1 MYKFLITKT
10 AQKIYFVLATMLIIG
25 TFIVS
30 LQPNTVVSSNPT
42 ISIEPAIQ
50 SIVTNNSSIVA
61 TNDVIPDVDIVPIPP
76 VAVSIQK
83 VLRVLTWAGGEIIF
97 PRRGHPQN
105 IELEYLQRFADEN
118 NLKIEKIR
126 VKKFVDLIPML
137 LGGKGD
143 LIAANLTKTRGRA
156 KLVNFTEPY
165 LLTKEYLVMG
175 SQSKSLNSAKDLNGR
190 EIVIQKGKSYEST
203 ALGLQKI
210 YPKLKVRLV
219 DSAISHEALYDKL
232 ASGEYDITIQDKNLI
247 KSAIAYRDDIKMSL
261 QASVTRQ
268 LGWGVDP
275 NNKTLLKQLNQF
287 LKEQNLIANVKRK
300 SKHSNKTQWQKIQE
314 SRTVRFVLRNN
325 LSSYYIWR
333 GELLGFHYELAKRF
347 AKEHKLRYEIIVA
360 PNNVALLDYL
370 LEDKADIALG
380 FLTPTVQRRDKGI
393 AFSRPYH
400 YASELVVAHKD
411 HPEISST
418 VELANS
424 NIYIRPSSSY
434 WESAVELKK
443 TVKNINLI
451 GVPESQETESII
463 EKVGDKEYEMTI
475 ADSHI
480 VDIEMTFRDDIQSLM
495 ALGAPKSQSWAV
507 TSGNNK
513 LLEKSNAFIKK
524 HYKGLF
530 YNVIYNKY
538 FKNQRRL
545 DTHYK
550 DYVRQNN
557 SGVLSPYDDIV
568 KEYAS
573 QYDFDWRLLVSQMH
587 QESRFNPNA
596 KSMAGAKGLFQL
608 MPRTAKELGIS
619 NVHVPKQGIK
629 AGVLYMN
636 WVRERMRKDEVKDNQ
651 LIWFTLASY
660 NAGAG
665 HVRDAMRLAKQK
677 GWRDDVWFG
686 HVEKAMLLLSQSKY
700 AAKARYGYV
709 RGQEPV
715 HYIREIKRRFE
726 TYDNILRK
734 ERFTSK

>member
-10 AQKIYFVLATMLIIG
+10 AQKVYFVLLTVFLLD

-30 LQPNTVVSSNPT
+30 LQSNAVASSNPKVHSELVSLAAPIT
-42 ISIEPAIQ
+42 STSAEQPRELASQPSSMFVVPAIA
-50 SIVTNNSSIVA
+50 S
-61 TNDVIPDVDIVPIPP
+61 
-76 VAVSIQK
+76 QK
-83 VLRVLTWAGGEIIF
+83 TLRVLTWAGGEIIF
-97 PRRGHPQN
+97 PRRGHPQD
-105 IELEYLQRFADEN
+105 IELDYLQQFADDK

-137 LGGKGD
+137 LAGKGD
-143 LIAANLTKTRGRA
+143 LIAANLTKTRARA
-156 KLVNFTEPY
+156 KLVSFSEPF

-175 SQSKSLNSAKDLNGR
+175 KQAKSLKSGKDLNGR

-203 ALGLQKI
+203 ALGLQKV
-210 YPKLKVRLV
+210 YPKLKVRLI
-219 DSAISHEALYDKL
+219 DSALSHEALYDKL

-247 KSAIAYRDDIKMSL
+247 KSASAYRDDIKMSL
-261 QASVTRQ
+261 QASATRQ
-268 LGWGVDP
+268 LAWGVAP
-275 NNKTLLKQLNQF
+275 SNKTLLKELNQF
-287 LKEQNLIANVKRK
+287 LKEQNLIAK
-300 SKHSNKTQWQKIQE
+300 SKPKTSRTHKTQWQKIQE
-314 SRTVRFVLRNN
+314 TKTVRFVLRNN

-380 FLTPTVQRRDKGI
+380 FLTPTEQRRNKGI

-400 YASELVVAHKD
+400 YASELVVASKD
-411 HPEISST
+411 RAEITS
-418 VELANS
+418 EADLANS

-434 WESAVELKK
+434 WESAVALKK
-443 TVKNINLI
+443 TVSNINLI

-463 EKVGDKEYEMTI
+463 DKVGDKEYELTI

-495 ALGAPKSQSWAV
+495 ALGAPKSQSWAIA
-507 TSGNNK
+507 SGNNK
-513 LLEKSNAFIKK
+513 LLAKSNAFIKK

-538 FKNQRRL
+538 FKNQKRL

-550 DYVRQNN
+550 DYVLQNN

-568 KEYAS
+568 KKYAS
-573 QYDFDWRLLVSQMH
+573 LYDFDWRLLVSQMH
-587 QESRFNPNA
+587 QESRFNPTA

-608 MPRTAKELGIS
+608 MPRTAKELGIPD
-619 NVHVPKQGIK
+619 VHIPEQGIK

-636 WVRERMRKDEVKDNQ
+636 WVRERMRKDKVQEDE

-665 HVRDAMRLAKQK
+665 HVRDAIRLAKKK
-677 GWRDDVWFG
+677 GLRGDVWFDN
-686 HVEKAMLLLSQSKY
+686 VEKSMLLLSQSKY

-715 HYIREIKRRFE
+715 NYIREIRRRFQ
-726 TYDNILRK
+726 TYKNILK
-734 ERFTSK
+734 EEVVVRN

>member
-10 AQKIYFVLATMLIIG
+10 TKKVYFVLLTL
-25 TFIVS
+25 FILGIFVVS
-30 LQPNTVVSSNPT
+30 LQSN
-42 ISIEPAIQ
+42 
-50 SIVTNNSSIVA
+50 IVA
-61 TNDVIPDVDIVPIPP
+61 SSGRETNVAPSGQTIATIP
-76 VAVSIQK
+76 VAVVSASVPTQK
-83 VLRVLTWAGGEIIF
+83 TLRVLTWAGGEIIF
-97 PRRGHPQN
+97 PRRGHPQD
-105 IELEYLQRFADEN
+105 IELDYLQQFADQKKLIIEN
-118 NLKIEKIR
+118 VR
-126 VKKFVDLIPML
+126 VTKFADLIPML
-137 LGGKGD
+137 LAGEGD
-143 LIAANLTKTRGRA
+143 VIAANLTKTRQRE
-156 KLVNFTEPY
+156 KLVSFSEPF
-165 LLTKEYLVMG
+165 LLTKEYLLMG
-175 SQSKSLNSAKDLNGR
+175 SQSKSLKSAKDLNGR
-190 EIVIQKGKSYEST
+190 EIVVQKGKSYEST
-203 ALGLQKI
+203 AFGLQKI
-210 YPKLKVRLV
+210 YPKLKIRLV
-219 DSAISHEALYDKL
+219 DSRISHEALYDKL

-247 KSAIAYRDDIKMSL
+247 KSASTYRDDIKMSL
-261 QASVTRQ
+261 QASATRQ
-268 LGWGVDP
+268 IAWGLAP
-275 NNKTLLKQLNQF
+275 NNKQLLNELNQF
-287 LKEQNLIANVKRK
+287 LKAQNLIAKAKPK
-300 SKHSNKTQWQKIQE
+300 STHRYKTQWQKIQA
-314 SRTVRFVLRNN
+314 TKTIRFVLRNN

-380 FLTPTVQRRDKGI
+380 FLTPTAQRRNKGI

-411 HPEISST
+411 RAEISSVT
-418 VELANS
+418 ELVNS
-424 NIYIRPSSSY
+424 HIYIRPSSSY

-443 TVKNINLI
+443 TVSGINLV

-463 EKVGDKEYEMTI
+463 DKVGEKEYEMTI

-480 VDIEMTFRDDIQSLM
+480 VDIEMTFRDDIQSIM
-495 ALGAPKSQSWAV
+495 AVGVPKSQSWAV
-507 TSGNNK
+507 ASGHDK
-513 LLEKSNAFIKK
+513 LLAKSNAFIKK

-538 FKNQRRL
+538 FKNQKRL

-550 DYVRQNN
+550 DYVLQNN

-568 KEYAS
+568 KKYARL
-573 QYDFDWRLLVSQMH
+573 YDFDWRLLVSQMH
-587 QESRFNPNA
+587 QESRFNPKA

-608 MPRTAKELGIS
+608 MPRTAKELGI
-619 NVHVPKQGIK
+619 VDVYVPERGIK

-636 WVRERMRKDEVKDNQ
+636 WVRERMRKDEVQADQ

-665 HVRDAMRLAKQK
+665 HVRDAMRLAKQQ

-686 HVEKAMLLLSQSKY
+686 HVEKAMLLLSKSKY

-715 HYIREIKRRFE
+715 NYIREIKRRFE
-726 TYDNILRK
+726 TYDNIFK
-734 ERFTSK
+734 KI

>member
-10 AQKIYFVLATMLIIG
+10 ARKVYFVLLTLFILDM
-25 TFIVS
+25 FIVS
-30 LQPNTVVSSNPT
+30 LQSGAALSSNR
-42 ISIEPAIQ
+42 
-50 SIVTNNSSIVA
+50 A
-61 TNDVIPDVDIVPIPP
+61 TNVVLSEQTITTIPVTIVPASVP
-76 VAVSIQK
+76 SQK
-83 VLRVLTWAGGEIIF
+83 ILRVLTWAGGEIIF
-97 PRRGHPQN
+97 PRRGHPQD
-105 IELEYLQRFADEN
+105 IELDYLQQFADEK
-118 NLKIEKIR
+118 NLKIENIR
-126 VKKFVDLIPML
+126 VTKFADLIPKL
-137 LGGKGD
+137 LAGEGD
-143 LIAANLTKTRGRA
+143 VIAANLTKTRKRA
-156 KLVNFTEPY
+156 KLINFSEPF

-175 SQSKSLNSAKDLNGR
+175 SQSKSLKTGKDLNGR

-203 ALGLQKI
+203 ALGLQKV
-210 YPKLKVRLV
+210 YPKLKIRLV
-219 DSAISHEALYDKL
+219 DSKISHEAIYDKL

-247 KSAIAYRDDIKMSL
+247 KSASAYRDDIKMSL
-261 QASVTRQ
+261 QASASRQ
-268 LGWGVDP
+268 LAWGIAP
-275 NNKTLLKQLNQF
+275 NNKKLLNELNQF
-287 LKEQNLIANVKRK
+287 LKEQNLVAKAKPK
-300 SKHSNKTQWQKIQE
+300 STHSYKTQWQKIQATK
-314 SRTVRFVLRNN
+314 TVRFVLRNN

-380 FLTPTVQRRDKGI
+380 FLTPTAQRRNKGI

-411 HPEISST
+411 RVEINDET
-418 VELANS
+418 ELANS

-443 TVKNINLI
+443 TVSGINLV
-451 GVPESQETESII
+451 GVPESQETELII
-463 EKVGDKEYEMTI
+463 DKVGEKEYEMTI

-507 TSGNNK
+507 ASGNDK
-513 LLEKSNAFIKK
+513 LLAKSNAFIKK

-538 FKNQRRL
+538 FKNQKRL

-550 DYVRQNN
+550 DYVLQND

-568 KEYAS
+568 KKYAS
-573 QYDFDWRLLVSQMH
+573 QHDFDWRLLVSQMH
-587 QESRFNPNA
+587 QESRFNPKA

-608 MPRTAKELGIS
+608 MPRTAKELGILD
-619 NVHVPKQGIK
+619 VHVPERGIK

-636 WVRERMRKDEVKDNQ
+636 WVRERMRKDEVQADQ

-686 HVEKAMLLLSQSKY
+686 NVEKAMLLLSKSKY

-715 HYIREIKRRFE
+715 NYIREIKRRFE
-726 TYDNILRK
+726 TYDNILK
-734 ERFTSK
+734 KI

>member
-1 MYKFLITKT
+1 MRPFPLLYSVPTQKT
-10 AQKIYFVLATMLIIG
+10 
-25 TFIVS
+25 
-30 LQPNTVVSSNPT
+30 
-42 ISIEPAIQ
+42 
-50 SIVTNNSSIVA
+50 
-61 TNDVIPDVDIVPIPP
+61 
-76 VAVSIQK
+76 
-83 VLRVLTWAGGEIIF
+83 LRVLTWAGGEIIF
-97 PRRGHPQN
+97 PRRGHPQD
-105 IELEYLQRFADEN
+105 IELDYLQQFADEKK
-118 NLKIEKIR
+118 LKIENIR
-126 VKKFVDLIPML
+126 VTKFADLIPML
-137 LGGKGD
+137 LAGEGD
-143 LIAANLTKTRGRA
+143 VIAANLTKTRQREN
-156 KLVNFTEPY
+156 LISFSDPF
-165 LLTKEYLVMG
+165 LLTKEYLLMG
-175 SQSKSLNSAKDLNGR
+175 SQSKSLQSGKDLNGR

-203 ALGLQKI
+203 AFGLQKI
-210 YPKLKVRLV
+210 YPNLKIRLV
-219 DSAISHEALYDKL
+219 DSRISHEALYDKL

-247 KSAIAYRDDIKMSL
+247 QSASAYRDDIKMSL
-261 QASVTRQ
+261 QASATRQ
-268 LGWGVDP
+268 LAWGVAP
-275 NNKTLLKQLNQF
+275 NNKQLLNELNQF
-287 LKEQNLIANVKRK
+287 LKEQNLIAKVKPK
-300 SKHSNKTQWQKIQE
+300 SAHRYKTQWQKIQE
-314 SRTVRFVLRNN
+314 TKTIRFVLRNN

-380 FLTPTVQRRDKGI
+380 FLTPTAQRRNKGI

-411 HPEISST
+411 RAEISDAT
-418 VELANS
+418 ELANS

-443 TVKNINLI
+443 TVSGINLV
-451 GVPESQETESII
+451 GVPESQETEAII
-463 EKVGDKEYEMTI
+463 DKVGEKEYEMTI

-507 TSGNNK
+507 ASGHDK
-513 LLEKSNAFIKK
+513 LLAKSNAFIKK

-538 FKNQRRL
+538 FKNQKRL

-550 DYVRQNN
+550 DYVLQND

-568 KEYAS
+568 KKYAR
-573 QYDFDWRLLVSQMH
+573 QHDFDWRLLVSQMH
-587 QESRFNPNA
+587 QESRFNPKA

-608 MPRTAKELGIS
+608 MPRTAKELGILD
-619 NVHVPKQGIK
+619 VHVPERGIK

-636 WVRERMRKDEVKDNQ
+636 WVRERMRKDEVQADQ

-665 HVRDAMRLAKQK
+665 HVRDAMRLAKQQ

-686 HVEKAMLLLSQSKY
+686 HVEKAMLLLSKSKY

-715 HYIREIKRRFE
+715 NYIREIKRRFE
-726 TYDNILRK
+726 TYDNIVK
-734 ERFTSK
+734 KI

>member
-10 AQKIYFVLATMLIIG
+10 AKKVYFLLLTL
-25 TFIVS
+25 FILDMFITY
-30 LQPNTVVSSNPT
+30 LQSSAVTSSNKATHIASSGLT
-42 ISIEPAIQ
+42 IATIP
-50 SIVTNNSSIVA
+50 VA
-61 TNDVIPDVDIVPIPP
+61 IVPASVPT
-76 VAVSIQK
+76 QK
-83 VLRVLTWAGGEIIF
+83 TLRVLTWAGGEIIF
-97 PRRGHPQN
+97 PRRGHPQD
-105 IELEYLQRFADEN
+105 IELDYLQQFADEKK
-118 NLKIEKIR
+118 LKIENIR
-126 VKKFVDLIPML
+126 VTKFADLIPML
-137 LGGKGD
+137 LAGEGD
-143 LIAANLTKTRGRA
+143 VIAANLTKTGQRE
-156 KLVNFTEPY
+156 KLISFSDPF
-165 LLTKEYLVMG
+165 LLTKEYLLMG
-175 SQSKSLNSAKDLNGR
+175 SQSKSLQSGKDLNGR

-203 ALGLQKI
+203 AFGLQKI
-210 YPKLKVRLV
+210 YPNLKIRLV
-219 DSAISHEALYDKL
+219 DSRISHEALYDKL

-247 KSAIAYRDDIKMSL
+247 QSASAYRDDIKMSL
-261 QASVTRQ
+261 QASATRQ
-268 LGWGVDP
+268 LAWGVAP
-275 NNKTLLKQLNQF
+275 NNKQLLNELNQF
-287 LKEQNLIANVKRK
+287 LKEQNLIAKVKPK
-300 SKHSNKTQWQKIQE
+300 SAHRYKTQWQKIQE
-314 SRTVRFVLRNN
+314 TKTIRFVLRNN

-380 FLTPTVQRRDKGI
+380 FLTPTAQRRNKGI

-411 HPEISST
+411 RAEIRDAT
-418 VELANS
+418 ELANS

-443 TVKNINLI
+443 TVSGINLV
-451 GVPESQETESII
+451 GVPESQETEAII
-463 EKVGDKEYEMTI
+463 DKVGEKEYEMTI

-507 TSGNNK
+507 ASGHDK
-513 LLEKSNAFIKK
+513 LLAKSNAFIKK

-538 FKNQRRL
+538 FKNQKRL

-550 DYVRQNN
+550 DYVLQND

-568 KEYAS
+568 KKYAR
-573 QYDFDWRLLVSQMH
+573 QHDFDWRLLVSQMH
-587 QESRFNPNA
+587 QESRFNPKA

-608 MPRTAKELGIS
+608 MPRTAKELGILD
-619 NVHVPKQGIK
+619 VHVPERGIK

-636 WVRERMRKDEVKDNQ
+636 WVRERMRKDEVQADQ

-665 HVRDAMRLAKQK
+665 HVRDAMRLAKQQ

-686 HVEKAMLLLSQSKY
+686 HVENAMLLLSKSKY

-715 HYIREIKRRFE
+715 NYIREIKRRFE
-726 TYDNILRK
+726 TYDNIVNK
-734 ERFTSK
+734 I

>member
-1 MYKFLITKT
+1 
-10 AQKIYFVLATMLIIG
+10 
-25 TFIVS
+25 
-30 LQPNTVVSSNPT
+30 
-42 ISIEPAIQ
+42 
-50 SIVTNNSSIVA
+50 
-61 TNDVIPDVDIVPIPP
+61 
-76 VAVSIQK
+76 
-83 VLRVLTWAGGEIIF
+83 
-97 PRRGHPQN
+97 
-105 IELEYLQRFADEN
+105 
-118 NLKIEKIR
+118 
-126 VKKFVDLIPML
+126 
-137 LGGKGD
+137 
-143 LIAANLTKTRGRA
+143 
-156 KLVNFTEPY
+156 
-165 LLTKEYLVMG
+165 MG
-175 SQSKSLNSAKDLNGR
+175 SQSKSLKTGKDLNGR

-203 ALGLQKI
+203 ALGLQKV
-210 YPKLKVRLV
+210 YPKLKIRLV
-219 DSAISHEALYDKL
+219 DSKISHEAIYDKL

-247 KSAIAYRDDIKMSL
+247 KSASAYRDDIKMSL
-261 QASVTRQ
+261 QASATRQ
-268 LGWGVDP
+268 LAWGITP
-275 NNKTLLKQLNQF
+275 NNKKLLSELNQF
-287 LKEQNLIANVKRK
+287 LKEQHLIAKAKPK
-300 SKHSNKTQWQKIQE
+300 STHSYQTQWQKIQA
-314 SRTVRFVLRNN
+314 TKTIRFVLRNN

-333 GELLGFHYELAKRF
+333 GELLGFHYELAKQF

-380 FLTPTVQRRDKGI
+380 FLTPTAQRRNKGI

-411 HPEISST
+411 RAEINDAA
-418 VELANS
+418 ELANS

-443 TVKNINLI
+443 TVSGINLV
-451 GVPESQETESII
+451 GVPESQETELII
-463 EKVGDKEYEMTI
+463 DKVGEKEYEMTI

-507 TSGNNK
+507 ASGNDK
-513 LLEKSNAFIKK
+513 LLAKSNAFIKK

-538 FKNQRRL
+538 FKNQKRL

-550 DYVRQNN
+550 DYVLQND

-568 KEYAS
+568 KKYAS
-573 QYDFDWRLLVSQMH
+573 QHDFDWRLLVSQMH
-587 QESRFNPNA
+587 QESRFNPKA

-608 MPRTAKELGIS
+608 MPRTAKELGILD
-619 NVHVPKQGIK
+619 VHVPERGIK

-636 WVRERMRKDEVKDNQ
+636 WVRERMRKDEVQADQ

-686 HVEKAMLLLSQSKY
+686 HVEKAMLLLSKSKY

-715 HYIREIKRRFE
+715 NYIREIKRRFE
-726 TYDNILRK
+726 TYDNILK
-734 ERFTSK
+734 KI

>member
-1 MYKFLITKT
+1 MYKILVSKT
-10 AQKIYFVLATMLIIG
+10 AKKIYFALLVIFILG
-25 TFIVS
+25 TFIGS
-30 LQPNTVVSSNPT
+30 LQLNSVSSAKPATNVVSSNQ
-42 ISIEPAIQ
+42 AI
-50 SIVTNNSSIVA
+50 A
-61 TNDVIPDVDIVPIPP
+61 P
-76 VAVSIQK
+76 VAILATADPTPK
-83 VLRVLTWAGGEIIF
+83 TLRVLTWAGGEIIF
-97 PRRGHPQN
+97 PRRGHPQD
-105 IELEYLQRFADEN
+105 IELDYLQQFADEKKLEIDN
-118 NLKIEKIR
+118 IR
-126 VKKFVDLIPML
+126 VAKFADLIPML
-137 LGGKGD
+137 LAGEGD
-143 LIAANLTKTRGRA
+143 VIAANLTNTRERA
-156 KLVNFTEPY
+156 KRVSFSEPF

-175 SQSKSLNSAKDLNGR
+175 SQSKSLKSGKDLNGR

-203 ALGLQKI
+203 ALGLQKV
-210 YPKLKVRLV
+210 YPKLKISLV
-219 DSAISHEALYDKL
+219 DSAISHEVLYDKL
-232 ASGEYDITIQDKNLI
+232 ASGEYDISIQDENLI
-247 KSAIAYRDDIKMSL
+247 RSASTYRDDIKMSL
-261 QASVTRQ
+261 QASATRQ
-268 LGWGVDP
+268 LAWGVAP
-275 NNKTLLKQLNQF
+275 SNKTLLTELNQF
-287 LKEQNLIANVKRK
+287 LKTQNLIAKQK
-300 SKHSNKTQWQKIQE
+300 PKKKHKYQSQWQKIQATK
-314 SRTVRFVLRNN
+314 TVRFVLRNN

-380 FLTPTVQRRDKGI
+380 FLTPTAQRRNKGI

-400 YASELVVAHKD
+400 YASELVIAHKD
-411 HPEISST
+411 RAEITSEA
-418 VELANS
+418 ELANS

-443 TVKNINLI
+443 TVAGINLV
-451 GVPESQETESII
+451 GVPESQETELILD
-463 EKVGDKEYEMTI
+463 KVGEKEYEMTI

-507 TSGNNK
+507 ASGNDK
-513 LLEKSNAFIKK
+513 LLAKSNAFIKK
-524 HYKGLF
+524 HYRGLF

-538 FKNQRRL
+538 FKNQKRL

-550 DYVRQNN
+550 DYVLQND

-568 KEYAS
+568 KKYAR
-573 QYDFDWRLLVSQMH
+573 QHDFDWRLLVSQMH
-587 QESRFNPNA
+587 QESRFNPQA

-608 MPRTAKELGIS
+608 MPRTAKELGIID
-619 NVHVPKQGIK
+619 VHVPERGIK

-636 WVRERMRKDEVKDNQ
+636 WVRERMRKDEVQEDQ

-686 HVEKAMLLLSQSKY
+686 HVEKAMLLLSKSKY

-715 HYIREIKRRFE
+715 NYIRKIKRRFE
-726 TYDNILRK
+726 TYDNIVK
-734 ERFTSK
+734 KI

>member
-1 MYKFLITKT
+1 MYKILISPT
-10 AQKIYFVLATMLIIG
+10 AKKVYFVLLTILILD

-30 LQPNTVVSSNPT
+30 LQWSAVAGPKAILAQNVTVQSTTSLPSTPLIAATPIAAASVPN
-42 ISIEPAIQ
+42 Q
-50 SIVTNNSSIVA
+50 
-61 TNDVIPDVDIVPIPP
+61 D
-76 VAVSIQK
+76 

-105 IELEYLQRFADEN
+105 IELEYLQQFADEK
-118 NLKIEKIR
+118 NLKLEKIR

-137 LGGKGD
+137 LAGKGD
-143 LIAANLTKTRGRA
+143 VIAANLTKTRERA
-156 KLVNFTEPY
+156 KLVSFTKPY
-165 LLTKEYLVMG
+165 MLTKEYLVMG
-175 SQSKSLNSAKDLNGR
+175 SQSKILKTGKDLNGR
-190 EIVIQKGKSYEST
+190 EIVIQRGKSYEST
-203 ALGLQKI
+203 ALGLQKV
-210 YPKLKVRLV
+210 YPQLKIRLV

-232 ASGEYDITIQDKNLI
+232 ASGEFDITIQDKNLI
-247 KSAIAYRDDIKMSL
+247 NSASAYRDDIKMSL
-261 QASVTRQ
+261 QASATRY
-268 LGWGVDP
+268 LGWGVAP
-275 NNKTLLKQLNQF
+275 SNKSLLNDLNAF
-287 LKEQNLIANVKRK
+287 LKAQNLIAKTTPK
-300 SKHSNKTQWQKIQE
+300 SKHRYKSQWQKIQE
-314 SRTVRFVLRNN
+314 TKTVRFVLRNN

-380 FLTPTVQRRDKGI
+380 FLTPTVQRRKKGI

-400 YASELVVAHKD
+400 YASELVIAHKD
-411 HPEISST
+411 RAEIESEA
-418 VELANS
+418 ELANS

-434 WESAVELKK
+434 WESATALQK
-443 TVKNINLI
+443 TVDNINLVA
-451 GVPESQETESII
+451 VPENQETELII
-463 EKVGDKEYEMTI
+463 DKVGEREYEMTI

-480 VDIEMTFRDDIQSLM
+480 VDLEMTFRDDIQSLI
-495 ALGAPKSQSWAV
+495 ALGAPKSQSWAFA
-507 TSGNNK
+507 SGNDK
-513 LLEKSNAFIKK
+513 LLAKSNAFIKK

-538 FKNQRRL
+538 FKNQKRL

-568 KEYAS
+568 KKYAN
-573 QYDFDWRLLVSQMH
+573 QYGFDWRLLVAQMH
-587 QESRFNPNA
+587 QESRFNPKA

-619 NVHVPKQGIK
+619 NVHEPEQGIK
-629 AGVLYMN
+629 AGVRYMN
-636 WVRERMRKDEVKDNQ
+636 WVRERMRKDEVQEDQ
-651 LIWFTLASY
+651 LLWFTLASY

-677 GWRDDVWFG
+677 GWRDDVWFNN
-686 HVEKAMLLLSQSKY
+686 VERAMLLLSQSKY

-726 TYDNILRK
+726 TYDNILKR
-734 ERFTSK
+734 ELVVAN